1 MSDAFVEWA
10 VRDLSLFGMPFHFW
24 TGVWFILG
32 SMVGSFLNVVIYRM
46 PLGMSVIRPGSH
58 CPHCQQAIP
67 LKLNV
72 PILSWLW
79 LWGRCRNCAAPIS
92 PRYVAIELFT
102 ALAFAATWIGFGH
115 EQPAMAL
122 CLFSLWSL
130 FIAATFIDFAHF
142 IIPDEITIGGAVLG
156 VGATL
161 LAPGLHH
168 QDSIFTGLQSA
179 GWGIAVGFGVVYGV
193 VRLGKLL
200 FGRVHL
206 KLAPG
211 SKLIFHADGLTCPDQ
226 MYHFEEIFYR
236 PGDTVRIRATRVELP
251 DRCYQAC
258 EVSLALAAHPP
269 LLRVGNDT
277 FDPAEVRHLEVT
289 ADQAVLPREAMGF
302 GDVKF
307 MATIGAWLGWKAT
320 LFSLGLASF
329 VGAGIGLTLLAL
341 RRGEQSH
348 RLPFG
353 PYLTFGAVVW
363 VLGGWAWWERV
374 FGWR

>member
-1 MSDAFVEWA
+1 MRDAFVEWA
-10 VRDLSLFGMPFHFW
+10 IRDLSLFGMPFHFW
-24 TGVWFILG
+24 TGVWFLLG

-46 PLGMSVIRPGSH
+46 PLGMSVVRPGSQ
-58 CPHCQQAIP
+58 CPQCQQAIP
-67 LKLNV
+67 LTLNI
-72 PILSWLW
+72 PIISWLW
-79 LWGRCRNCAAPIS
+79 LRGRCRHCSTSIS
-92 PRYVAIELFT
+92 PRYLAIELFT
-102 ALAFAATWIGFGH
+102 GLVFVGTWLKFGH
-115 EQPAMAL
+115 GQPVMAL
-122 CLFSLWSL
+122 CLFGLWAL
-130 FIAATFIDFAHF
+130 FISATFIDFAHF
-142 IIPDEITIGGAVLG
+142 IIPDEITIGGTVLG

-161 LAPGLHH
+161 LAPELHH
-168 QDSIFTGLQSA
+168 QETLLAGLKSA

-200 FGRVHL
+200 FGRIRL
-206 KLAPG
+206 QLAPG
-211 SKLIFHADGLTCPDQ
+211 SKLIFHADGLMCPDQ
-226 MYHFEEIFYR
+226 TFLFEDIFYR

-258 EVSLALAAHPP
+258 EVSLALAATPP
-269 LLRVGNDT
+269 VLKIGADT
-277 FDPAEVRHLEVT
+277 FDPSEVGHLEVT

-329 VGAGIGLTLLAL
+329 AGAAIGLTLLAL
-341 RRGEQSH
+341 GRGEQNH

-363 VLGGWAWWERV
+363 VVGGWQSWEHF